1 MTELLIR
8 LFVKDSNNTG
18 QPSVRTAFGNL
29 AGFAG
34 IACNLLLFAFK
45 LVAGLLSGSISI
57 IADAFNNLA
66 DMGSS
71 VVTLLGFKIAAKPA
85 DKEHPFGHGRMEYMS
100 GFMVAVAILLVGFE
114 LLQSAVGKI
123 IEPAAISVNTVV
135 VIILTASILGKL
147 WMYFFFKKIG
157 RRINSSA
164 IATTAKDSLN
174 DVISTSAV
182 LASTLLF
189 NFTGVNVDGY
199 IGTAVALFIL
209 YGGYSAAKEMLDP
222 LLGEAPDPELV
233 AAVRDG
239 VLAYDGF
246 IGIHDMV
253 VHSYGP
259 GRVFVSLHVEVDS
272 NSDIVETHEMIDLC
286 EHEIGQRLGIE
297 LVVHMDP
304 IATDDEHVN
313 ELKTMVLEI
322 VLGIDSALN
331 MHDFRVVDGVNRT
344 NLIFDVA
351 VPYGTPMTDS
361 ELRTAIQEAV
371 WAVDK
376 RYYCVID
383 FDNVYTG

>member
-1 MTELLIR
+1 MTNLLIR
-8 LFVKDSNNTG
+8 LFVKDSRNTAE
-18 QPSVRTAFGNL
+18 QQVRTAYGNL

-34 IACNLLLFAFK
+34 IACNVLLFVFK
-45 LVAGLLSGSISI
+45 LLAGLLSGSISI
-57 IADAFNNLA
+57 TADAFNNLA

-100 GFMVAVAILLVGFE
+100 GFLVAVAIILVGFE

-123 IEPAAISVNTVV
+123 FEPATITINTVV
-135 VIILTASILGKL
+135 IIILAASILVKL
-147 WMYFFFKKIG
+147 WMYFFFKKIA
-157 RRINSSA
+157 RSINSSA

-174 DVISTSAV
+174 DVISTAAV

-189 NFTGVNVDGY
+189 SFTGVNVDGY

-209 YGGYSAAKEMLDP
+209 YGGYNAAKEMLDP

-239 VLAYDGF
+239 VLGYDGF

-259 GRVFVSLHVEVDS
+259 GRVFVSLHVEVDA

-286 EHEIGQRLGIE
+286 EHEVGERLGIE

-313 ELKTMVLEI
+313 ELKAMVHDI
-322 VLGIDSALN
+322 VVGINSGLN
-331 MHDFRVVDGVNRT
+331 IHDFRVVDGVNRT

-351 VPYGTPMTDS
+351 VPYGMPMTDS

-383 FDNVYTG
+383 IDNVYTG